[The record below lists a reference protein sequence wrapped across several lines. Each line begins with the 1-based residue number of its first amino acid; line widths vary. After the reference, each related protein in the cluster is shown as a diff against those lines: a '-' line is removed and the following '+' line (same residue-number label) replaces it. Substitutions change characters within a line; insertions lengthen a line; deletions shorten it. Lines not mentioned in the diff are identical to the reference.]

1 MYKSVNFDYF
11 GLSDIG
17 MVRSRNEDFWQVNLT
32 SQVVAIADGM
42 GGHLGGDVASH
53 EAIINLME
61 LIDAQQP
68 QLVKFKDDQYR
79 ETVRDILSKV
89 NELIYDHSLME
100 SHLQGMG
107 TTLSCMQFLASKA
120 WVFHVGDSRIYRLR
134 EEEFCCL
141 TEDHSLAN
149 RLKHRYGL
157 SQQLNKLYPYRHIL
171 TNVLGS
177 RPHVVPDIR
186 DITYEEK
193 DLFLFCSDGL
203 TNMVSD
209 RDMRD
214 ILLSSSSL
222 EESGN
227 LLISLANSR
236 GGVDNVTIVLVRI
249 Q

>member
-1 MYKSVNFDYF
+1 
-11 GLSDIG
+11 
-17 MVRSRNEDFWQVNLT
+17 
-32 SQVVAIADGM
+32 M
-42 GGHLGGDVASH
+42 GCIH
-53 EAIINLME
+53 
-61 LIDAQQP
+61 
-68 QLVKFKDDQYR
+68 
-79 ETVRDILSKV
+79 
-89 NELIYDHSLME
+89 
-100 SHLQGMG
+100 
-107 TTLSCMQFLASKA
+107 FLESKA
-120 WVFHVGDSRIYRLR
+120 WFFIVGNSLIYRLR
-134 EEEFCCL
+134 KKEFCCL
-141 TEDHSLAN
+141 TEDHSLKN
-149 RLKHRYGL
+149 RLKHRLGL
-157 SQQLNKLYPYRHIL
+157 SKQLENLYPCRHIL